1 MNDSFGDIDSLDIDD
16 LVNVNVQNTNKPE
29 NLDQKVFNNICN
41 TNTKDDIEENIIT
54 QSVEKESKFQFS
66 VNKSGM
72 KENKRYDKNEEEKVK
87 NEFSKIES
95 NDIKKSNN
103 KENITSKNFNSIYSS
118 QKNNVTNYNMIN
130 NDDYNNLPKIKNP
143 FDSINQSNL
152 QSISQ
157 SLFSENKN
165 CQSFKELPKK
175 KGTFDNNLLK
185 SSFMRRSAAQSQK
198 KKKKDNLTSDTSS
211 KFERNS
217 ISNLEFSQSQN
228 VDINSRDFSI
238 KFDIIE
244 NEEANNK
251 NYKRNNLQNII
262 ESDEENEGDET
273 LRKLNLEDIVI
284 FVKKFNDGNN
294 LNPITNKYEIG
305 KKISEIINNNPF
317 QNISFKILN
326 DSINFRNFFA
336 VSNKQ
341 IIEKIDNDFYENLDS
356 LNKFEQIIKKYHHKE
371 FKHYY
376 SLCVSEIY
384 LLELQELKGYRT
396 ILCDDGNGF
405 LRAFIFNLFEV
416 FIINKNV
423 EELRKITY
431 EISTKIST
439 EFKYNNIVVEKKEII
454 IIMKIIICHLENSK
468 IEDALLVFTNA
479 FLYHSSFEFGLIKF
493 IRISLG
499 TYISNNKDIFTLS
512 NLRELIPFKYIEQK
526 TFNHNLYIEERVMIM
541 DYEIDTFI
549 FFILPHLFNINLRL
563 FLDNDNITLECN
575 TPNKN
580 NGTINIIHDFSYY
593 KIGYD
598 SNFMRYN
605 KIIPYISKEKN
616 EKCNI
621 ILINNNTNLICEIC
635 KKTPNEFVKL
645 HKIFEQICKNCLLK
659 NINEAIRKRLK
670 LFIEDFYLHEEY
682 YCSDIQYT
690 NSLEYNL
697 FISNTDIKQ
706 LYNLSNG
713 IPTIIR
719 GNIMKLVTC
728 NLCNE
733 KFEKKKAY
741 TLFCGCIFCQGCLE
755 KLIIEKTNGKV
766 ILNEFEKKQEKIII
780 NCPKCNT
787 YIPNYHFFID
797 KFFDVEKYKEE
808 ALNRL
813 QEKMKI
819 HCCICSSKDIC
830 FGFDLMHNNLNLTHS
845 LCQSCK
851 FGLDQQL
858 IRDKKRSYQ
867 TQFKCI
873 YCKNQH
879 IYNMINCYKDNDISK
894 KDKQNKC
901 CSIY

>member
-95 NDIKKSNN
+95 NDFKKSNN

-198 KKKKDNLTSDTSS
+198 IKKKDNLTSDTSS

-217 ISNLEFSQSQN
+217 TSNLEFSQSQN

-336 VSNKQ
+336 ISNEQ
-341 IIEKIDNDFYENLDS
+341 IIEKIDSDFYENLDS

-396 ILCDDGNGF
+396 VLCDDGNGF

-416 FIINKNV
+416 FIINKNI

-493 IRISLG
+493 IRIALG
-499 TYISNNKDIFTLS
+499 TYISNNKDIFTLN

-605 KIIPYISKEKN
+605 KIVPYISKEKN

-819 HCCICSSKDIC
+819 HCCICGSKDIC
-830 FGFDLMHNNLNLTHS
+830 FCFDLINNNLNLTHS

>member
-454 IIMKIIICHLENSK
+454 IIMKIIITHLENSK
-468 IEDALLVFTNA
+468 IGDALLVFTNA
-479 FLYHSSFEFGLIKF
+479 FLYHSSF
-493 IRISLG
+493 
-499 TYISNNKDIFTLS
+499 D
-512 NLRELIPFKYIEQK
+512 
-526 TFNHNLYIEERVMIM
+526 
-541 DYEIDTFI
+541 
-549 FFILPHLFNINLRL
+549 
-563 FLDNDNITLECN
+563 
-575 TPNKN
+575 
-580 NGTINIIHDFSYY
+580 
-593 KIGYD
+593 
-598 SNFMRYN
+598 
-605 KIIPYISKEKN
+605 
-616 EKCNI
+616 
-621 ILINNNTNLICEIC
+621 
-635 KKTPNEFVKL
+635 
-645 HKIFEQICKNCLLK
+645 
-659 NINEAIRKRLK
+659 
-670 LFIEDFYLHEEY
+670 
-682 YCSDIQYT
+682 
-690 NSLEYNL
+690 
-697 FISNTDIKQ
+697 
-706 LYNLSNG
+706 
-713 IPTIIR
+713 
-719 GNIMKLVTC
+719 
-728 NLCNE
+728 
-733 KFEKKKAY
+733 
-741 TLFCGCIFCQGCLE
+741 
-755 KLIIEKTNGKV
+755 
-766 ILNEFEKKQEKIII
+766 
-780 NCPKCNT
+780 
-787 YIPNYHFFID
+787 
-797 KFFDVEKYKEE
+797 
-808 ALNRL
+808 
-813 QEKMKI
+813 
-819 HCCICSSKDIC
+819 
-830 FGFDLMHNNLNLTHS
+830 
-845 LCQSCK
+845 
-851 FGLDQQL
+851 
-858 IRDKKRSYQ
+858 
-867 TQFKCI
+867 
-873 YCKNQH
+873 
-879 IYNMINCYKDNDISK
+879 
-894 KDKQNKC
+894 
-901 CSIY
+901 

>member
-29 NLDQKVFNNICN
+29 NLEQKVFNNICN
-41 TNTKDDIEENIIT
+41 TNTKDGIEENIIT

-95 NDIKKSNN
+95 NDFKKSNN

-152 QSISQ
+152 QTISQ

-198 KKKKDNLTSDTSS
+198 IKKKDNLTSDTSS

-336 VSNKQ
+336 ISNEQ
-341 IIEKIDNDFYENLDS
+341 IIEKIDSDFYENLDS
-356 LNKFEQIIKKYHHKE
+356 LNKFEQIIKKYHHNE

-396 ILCDDGNGF
+396 VLCDDGNGF

-416 FIINKNV
+416 FIINKNI

-493 IRISLG
+493 IRIALG
-499 TYISNNKDIFTLS
+499 TYISNNKDIFTLN

-575 TPNKN
+575 TPTKN

-741 TLFCGCIFCQGCLE
+741 TLFCGCINCLS
-755 KLIIEKTNGKV
+755 ICV
-766 ILNEFEKKQEKIII
+766 S
-780 NCPKCNT
+780 
-787 YIPNYHFFID
+787 FF
-797 KFFDVEKYKEE
+797 
-808 ALNRL
+808 
-813 QEKMKI
+813 
-819 HCCICSSKDIC
+819 
-830 FGFDLMHNNLNLTHS
+830 
-845 LCQSCK
+845 
-851 FGLDQQL
+851 
-858 IRDKKRSYQ
+858 
-867 TQFKCI
+867 
-873 YCKNQH
+873 
-879 IYNMINCYKDNDISK
+879 
-894 KDKQNKC
+894 
-901 CSIY
+901 

>member
-95 NDIKKSNN
+95 NDFKKSNN

-198 KKKKDNLTSDTSS
+198 IKKKDNLTSDTSS

-217 ISNLEFSQSQN
+217 TSNLEFSQSQN

-341 IIEKIDNDFYENLDS
+341 IIEKIDSDFYENLDS

-396 ILCDDGNGF
+396 VLCDDGNGF

-605 KIIPYISKEKN
+605 KIVPYISKEKMKN
-616 EKCNI
+616 A
-621 ILINNNTNLICEIC
+621 IL
-635 KKTPNEFVKL
+635 F
-645 HKIFEQICKNCLLK
+645 
-659 NINEAIRKRLK
+659 
-670 LFIEDFYLHEEY
+670 
-682 YCSDIQYT
+682 
-690 NSLEYNL
+690 
-697 FISNTDIKQ
+697 
-706 LYNLSNG
+706 
-713 IPTIIR
+713 
-719 GNIMKLVTC
+719 
-728 NLCNE
+728 
-733 KFEKKKAY
+733 
-741 TLFCGCIFCQGCLE
+741 
-755 KLIIEKTNGKV
+755 
-766 ILNEFEKKQEKIII
+766 
-780 NCPKCNT
+780 
-787 YIPNYHFFID
+787 
-797 KFFDVEKYKEE
+797 
-808 ALNRL
+808 
-813 QEKMKI
+813 
-819 HCCICSSKDIC
+819 
-830 FGFDLMHNNLNLTHS
+830 
-845 LCQSCK
+845 
-851 FGLDQQL
+851 
-858 IRDKKRSYQ
+858 
-867 TQFKCI
+867 
-873 YCKNQH
+873 
-879 IYNMINCYKDNDISK
+879 
-894 KDKQNKC
+894 
-901 CSIY
+901 

>member
-29 NLDQKVFNNICN
+29 NSDQKVFNNICN
-41 TNTKDDIEENIIT
+41 TNTKDDIEENIIN

-72 KENKRYDKNEEEKVK
+72 KENKRYDKKEEEKVK

-95 NDIKKSNN
+95 NDFKISNN

-185 SSFMRRSAAQSQK
+185 SSFMRRSAAQSEK
-198 KKKKDNLTSDTSS
+198 IKKKDNLTSDTSS

-228 VDINSRDFSI
+228 ADINSRDYSI

-326 DSINFRNFFA
+326 DSINLRNFFTI
-336 VSNKQ
+336 SNKQ
-341 IIEKIDNDFYENLDS
+341 IIEKIDSDFYENLDS

-396 ILCDDGNGF
+396 VLCDDGNGF

-493 IRISLG
+493 IRIASG
-499 TYISNNKDIFTLS
+499 TYITNNKDIFTLS

-598 SNFMRYN
+598 SNFMKYN
-605 KIIPYISKEKN
+605 KIVPYISNEKN

-819 HCCICSSKDIC
+819 HCCICGSKDIC
-830 FGFDLMHNNLNLTHS
+830 FCFDLKHNNLNLTHS

-851 FGLDQQL
+851 FSLDQQL